1 MPHRIVSNPPSLRKT
16 ISVTLKNILTAT
28 FIFFTCVTGPA
39 FLTTAVTCGQET
51 EKLSPP
57 NIVWVMGEDMSTEL
71 SCYGHPAVTTPNFD
85 SLARDGFLFSNA
97 FGTAPSCTPAR
108 NAMMTG
114 VYQTRTDTQD
124 QRRPGITLPTDVRP
138 ITKLLQ
144 EAGYYTA
151 LGCGYSNKLDL
162 NFNTKGLFDGK
173 DWSTRKPGQ
182 PFFAQI
188 TLYDSHRLKDGWAKI
203 TRSATKPVDRQKI
216 KLPSYFPNHPTVRED
231 WARYL
236 ESIQSIDDKFGQLMQ
251 RLADE
256 KLIDNTLVIFMGDN
270 GRCHLRGKCWLYDAG
285 LQVPLLIRLP
295 KSLDQ
300 KLAGISTGNVDDLV
314 STLDVSATIL
324 DAAGI
329 PLPSPFDGQSL
340 LSPNYQPRDVIF
352 GARDQVDEVV
362 DHIRC
367 ARSKNFKYIRNY
379 NPENGYR
386 ECRYVQRNRPMLAA
400 IRELDRL
407 GELTSAQQLLLKKVK
422 PREELY
428 NVENDPDEVNNL
440 AADPQHK
447 KQLVK
452 LRKKLDDWI
461 KSTGDT
467 GLQQHAAS
475 LATTT
480 RPGMAQS
487 DAYLNEIKKE
497 LTKKWPKNRTIKI
510 VTHGHSVP
518 TGYFRSGRV
527 ETFGSYPH
535 LLHQKLAQQYPYAVI
550 NVTPTGIGGETAVRG
565 VKRFERDVLALNPDV
580 ITIDYGLN
588 DRGPGLKKSRT
599 AWTQMIKMAKAK
611 GIKVILLTPTG
622 DLNAKITDATDPL
635 SQHAAQI
642 RELAAEHQVGLVDS
656 YGCFVDYLQR
666 TGDYKEIMSQGNH
679 PNRRGHT
686 LVAEQLTRWFL
697 P

>member
-1 MPHRIVSNPPSLRKT
+1 MT
-16 ISVTLKNILTAT
+16 FKNIIAATIMFAIATGLT
-28 FIFFTCVTGPA
+28 
-39 FLTTAVTCGQET
+39 FLTTPMVSGQET
-51 EKLSPP
+51 EKLSRP
-57 NIVWVMGEDMSTEL
+57 NIIWVMGEDMSTEL

-85 SLARDGFLFSNA
+85 RLARDGFLFSNA

-124 QRRPGITLPTDVRP
+124 QRRRGITLPSDVRP

-151 LGCGYSNKLDL
+151 LGCGFSNKLDL
-162 NFNTKGLFDGK
+162 NFSEKGLFDGK
-173 DWSTRKPGQ
+173 DWSKRKPDQ

-188 TLYDSHRLKDGWAKI
+188 TLYESHRLKDGWAKI
-203 TRSATKPVDRQKI
+203 TRDSATPVDRQKV
-216 KLPSYFPNHPTVRED
+216 KLPSYFPDHPTVRED

-236 ESIQSIDDKFGQLMQ
+236 ESIQTIDDQFGQLMQ
-251 RLADE
+251 RLKDE
-256 KLIDNTLVIFMGDN
+256 NLVDNTLVIFMGDN

-295 KSLDQ
+295 KNLDQ
-300 KLAGISTGNVDDLV
+300 KLAGHSPGKVDDLV
-314 STLDVSATIL
+314 STLDISATIL

-329 PLPSPFDGQSL
+329 ALPSSFDGQSL
-340 LSPNYQPRDVIF
+340 LAKNYQPRDVVF

-362 DHIRC
+362 DHIRS
-367 ARSKNFKYIRNY
+367 ARSKKFKYIRNY

-386 ECRYVQRNRPMLAA
+386 ECRYVQQNRPMLAA
-400 IRELDRL
+400 IHELDRL
-407 GELTSAQQLLLKKVK
+407 GELTPAQRLILKKVK
-422 PREELY
+422 PHEELY
-428 NVENDPDEVNNL
+428 NVEDDPDEVNNL
-440 AADPQHK
+440 AANPQYK
-447 KQLVK
+447 KQLTT
-452 LRKKLDDWI
+452 LRRKLDRWI

-467 GLQQHAAS
+467 GLKQHTQS

-480 RPGMAQS
+480 RPGMAQA
-487 DAYLNEIKKE
+487 DRYLDKIKSE

-510 VTHGHSVP
+510 ITHGHSVP

-535 LLHQKLAQQYPYAVI
+535 LLHQKLAELYPFAVI
-550 NVTPTGIGGETAVRG
+550 NITPTGIGGETAVQG

-580 ITIDYGLN
+580 VTIDYGLN
-588 DRGPGLKKSRT
+588 DRGPGLEKSRK
-599 AWTQMIKMAKAK
+599 AWTKMIQMAKAK
-611 GIKVILLTPTG
+611 GVKVILLTPTG
-622 DLNAKITDATDPL
+622 DLNAKIHDETDPL

-656 YGCFVDYLQR
+656 YACFGQYSKR
-666 TGDYKEIMSQGNH
+666 TGNYKNIMSQGNH
-679 PNRRGHT
+679 PNRHGHT